1 MKQFVIEL
9 SGIKKR
15 YPGVVANDGV
25 DLAVRRGTI
34 HAIVGENGAGKS
46 TLMKILYGAVR
57 PDSGNI
63 KFNGESV
70 QFQSARDAIDH
81 GIGMVFQ
88 HFKLAGNFRVWENV
102 VLGSEPGSKVRISE
116 AEALSDIGALCEKYG
131 LKVDPLAI
139 TGDLGVGERQ
149 RVEILK
155 VLYRGAKVIILD
167 EPTAVLVPQE
177 VDALFNSLRGLVSD
191 GVTVIFISHKLD
203 EVLSVADR
211 ITVIRAGRSVAELEV
226 DQGVSSRELARLMIG
241 SELPRP
247 EFVRGRLSDE
257 VILGLEN
264 ISSVHDGVKVLT
276 DVSLDVHVGEVV
288 GIAGV
293 EGNGQTELTELILG
307 LRRQTTGRMALGGI
321 EFGDWSVLQR
331 RDAGIGYVPSD
342 RQHDGLML
350 SATIWENVALGH
362 QRNPPASNNGLITRE
377 LLRKHAEEIVQKF
390 DVRTPSIETV
400 ALALSGGN
408 QQKLVI
414 GRELTAEPRVLI
426 AAHPTRGIDVGAQ
439 SAVWESLRLA
449 KAAGKGLLLISAD
462 LDELINLSD
471 VLLVMYEGRI
481 VATLDPSEVT
491 PEILGTYMTGGGS

>member
-1 MKQFVIEL
+1 MEKFAIEL

-15 YPGVVANDGV
+15 YPGVIANDGI
-25 DLAVRRGTI
+25 DLSVRRGTI

-57 PDSGNI
+57 PDSGVI
-63 KFNGESV
+63 KFDGQPV
-70 QFQSARDAIDH
+70 VLQSARDAISH

-88 HFKLAGNFRVWENV
+88 HFKLAGNFLVWENV
-102 VLGSEPGSKVRISE
+102 VLGSEPGSKVRISANE
-116 AEALSDIGALCEKYG
+116 AIESINALCDKYG
-131 LKVDPLAI
+131 LKVDPMAV
-139 TGDLGVGERQ
+139 TGELGVGERQ

-177 VDALFNSLRGLVSD
+177 VDALFSSLKGLVAD

-203 EVLSVADR
+203 EVLKVADQ
-211 ITVIRAGRSVAELEV
+211 ITVIRSGRSVAEVEV
-226 DQGVSSRELARLMIG
+226 SEEVSSRDLARLMIG
-241 SELPRP
+241 SELPHP
-247 EFVRGRLSDE
+247 EFARGRLSDE
-257 VILGLEN
+257 VILGL
-264 ISSVHDGVKVLT
+264 SSVTAVHDGVTVLSE
-276 DVSLDVHVGEVV
+276 VSLSVHVGEVV

-293 EGNGQTELTELILG
+293 EGNGQTELTEVILG
-307 LRRQTTGRMALGGI
+307 LRQHASGLMELGGV
-321 EFGDWSVLQR
+321 EFGSWSVRQR

-350 SATIWENVALGH
+350 SATLWENVALGH
-362 QRNPPASNNGLITRE
+362 QRNSPSSSNGLMTRE
-377 LLRKHAEEIVQKF
+377 PLRNHTADIVQKF
-390 DVRTPSIETV
+390 DVRTPSIETF

-408 QQKLVI
+408 QQKLVL
-414 GRELTAEPRVLI
+414 GRELSAGPRILI

-481 VATLDPSEVT
+481 VATLEPSGVT
-491 PEILGTYMTGGGS
+491 PEILGSFMTGGGS

>member
-1 MKQFVIEL
+1 MEQFVIEL
-9 SGIKKR
+9 SGIEKR
-15 YPGVVANDGV
+15 YPGVVANDGINMSV
-25 DLAVRRGTI
+25 KRGTI

-46 TLMKILYGAVR
+46 TLMKILYGAIR
-57 PDSGNI
+57 PDSGSI
-63 KFNGESV
+63 KFDGQPV
-70 QFQSARDAIDH
+70 VFQSARDAIKH

-116 AEALSDIGALCEKYG
+116 VEALEAIDSLCEKYG
-131 LKVDPLAI
+131 LRVDPLAI
-139 TGDLGVGERQ
+139 TGELGVGERQ

-177 VDALFNSLRGLVSD
+177 VDALFNSLRGLVAD

-203 EVLSVADR
+203 EVLSVADQ
-211 ITVIRAGRSVAELEV
+211 ITVIRAGKSVAEVEV
-226 DQGVSSRELARLMIG
+226 DQEVSSRDLARLMIG
-241 SELPRP
+241 SDLPRP
-247 EFVRGRLSDE
+247 EFVRGRMSDE
-257 VILGLEN
+257 IILGLTAV
-264 ISSVHDGVKVLT
+264 SSIHDGVNVLT
-276 DVSLDVHVGEVV
+276 DVTLNVHVGEVV

-293 EGNGQTELTELILG
+293 EGNGQTELTEVILG
-307 LRRQTTGRMALGGI
+307 LRHQTSGRMELGGI
-321 EFGDWSVLQR
+321 EFGSWSVRQR

-350 SATIWENVALGH
+350 SATLWENVALGH
-362 QRNPPASNNGLITRE
+362 QRNPPSSKNGLITRDP
-377 LLRKHAEEIVQKF
+377 LRQYAEKIVQKF
-390 DVRTPSIETV
+390 DVRTPGIETV

-414 GRELTAEPRVLI
+414 GRELSAEPRVLI

-471 VLLVMYEGRI
+471 VLLVMFEGKI
-481 VATLDPSEVT
+481 VATLDPSGVT
-491 PEILGTYMTGGGS
+491 PEILGSFMTGGRS